1 MEMILTMIEDGEVE
15 ESNEGGGGSVWV
27 NMPLPRI
34 IGFFFSSPFFL
45 IDLVGV
51 PLTRL
56 LIWRTIK

>member
-1 MEMILTMIEDGEVE
+1 MIEDGEVE

-56 LIWRTIK
+56 LTWRTIK